1 MIKEFF
7 TDPFGLK
14 RIAALQSELWEAEQ
28 LRVSRAQYI
37 EDLRDE
43 VSALRK
49 VIRELRKCDTQK

>member
-14 RIAALQSELWEAEQ
+14 RIAALQAEVRL
-28 LRVSRAQYI
+28 LRRANHLRDEYI

-43 VSALRK
+43 TFELRK
-49 VIRELRKCDTQK
+49 VINDMLRHETP

>member
-14 RIAALQSELWEAEQ
+14 RIAVLQSEVRLLQKAYHVNCE
-28 LRVSRAQYI
+28 YI

-43 VSALRK
+43 VSAQRK

>member
-14 RIAALQSELWEAEQ
+14 RIAALQSEVRLLQKANHANCE
-28 LRVSRAQYI
+28 YI

-49 VIRELRKCDTQK
+49 VINDMLRHEKP